1 MTHNTS
7 EQHLPADATKA
18 RVQQQFGAYADRYAT
33 SAVHARG
40 ESLDRLVDLVQPQS
54 DDLLLD
60 VATAAGHTALRFAT
74 HVRQVVGADLTPP
87 TLETARRLA
96 HERGQA
102 NLTFV
107 AADAEHLSFPA
118 ETFDIVTCR
127 LALHHMPDAARA
139 IAEMARVCRTG
150 GRVALADNI
159 VPEDED
165 TAAWVNQF
173 ETIRDPSHFRLWP
186 LPAIVGMFEAAGLHV
201 AERQT
206 LTKTMDFEN
215 WAWRMDVPP
224 ADKGRLRAM
233 LFDAPPAVQQWLSP
247 REVDGRLKFNLVEGV
262 VLGRK

>member
-7 EQHLPADATKA
+7 TQRPPADETKA
-18 RVQQQFGAYADRYAT
+18 RVQQQFGAHADRYAT

-40 ESLDRLVDLVQPQS
+40 ESLGRMVDLVRPQPA
-54 DDLLLD
+54 DLVLD
-60 VATAAGHTALRFAT
+60 VATAAGHTALRFAA

-96 HERGQA
+96 RERDQS
-102 NLTFV
+102 NLRFV
-107 AADAEHLSFPA
+107 AADAEHLPFRAGS
-118 ETFDIVTCR
+118 FDIVTCR
-127 LALHHMPDAARA
+127 LALHHMPDAGQA
-139 IAEMARVCRTG
+139 IAEMARVCRAG

-186 LPAIVGMFEAAGLHV
+186 LPAIIAMFEAAGLEV

-206 LTKTMDFEN
+206 LTKMMDFEN

-224 ADKGRLRAM
+224 ADRARLRAL

-262 VLGRK
+262 LLGRK